1 MAFRE
6 YKIGARLF
14 GVALGGS
21 MMITVYMPSLD
32 IVQVASTEM
41 GLRKGLMYGRVG
53 GFSVE
58 DPFLQARASRSPCC
72 FATIR

>member
-21 MMITVYMPSLD
+21 MVITLYFPTV
-32 IVQVASTEM
+32 
-41 GLRKGLMYGRVG
+41 
-53 GFSVE
+53 
-58 DPFLQARASRSPCC
+58 
-72 FATIR
+72 